1 MIPAIIKGDAFEDSR
16 GKLTYNNVFNTSA
29 VKRIYTIENY
39 NLDIERGWQGHKI
52 EQRWII
58 ATNGSFKIRVIN
70 IDFFEKSNL
79 VIQPFEFTLVSNKMD
94 VLHIPSGYLT
104 SIMALELNSKLLLM
118 SDYMLNEINDEIRYP
133 II

>member
-1 MIPAIIKGDAFEDSR
+1 
-16 GKLTYNNVFNTSA
+16 VFNAST
-29 VKRIYTIENY
+29 VKRIYSIENY
-39 NLDIERGWQGHKI
+39 GLDSERGWQGHKI

-58 ATNGSFKIRVIN
+58 ATNGSFIIRVIN
-70 IDFFEKSNL
+70 IDFFEKSSL
-79 VIQPFEFTLVSNKMD
+79 DIQPFEFTLESNRMD

-104 SIMALELNSKLLLM
+104 SIKALELNSKLLLM